1 MKKNKIF
8 IVICIAV
15 IMVLISM
22 IIVVGVMGL
31 KKDGVYV
38 YKVIDDGTVEIE
50 KYLGN
55 ETEIDIPSELGGK
68 TVTSIGKKSF
78 SKLKR
83 NEYTTVN
90 VPDTVTSIG
99 ELAFAYCQNLTIRG
113 CENVEEIR
121 KYAFIDSSFAEPNS
135 FPECNKL
142 ITIGDNAFSYA
153 ENLGKFY
160 LADSVEYIG
169 EEAFQ
174 GAKCTIDKIPDGV
187 KHIGIYGLGSGYSY
201 NTEKME
207 IVGDNILLNITGDG
221 ICIVPD
227 GVKSISIGDDYY
239 EGMYGQSYEN
249 KWELYIPDTV
259 TDLELQINLYRYLE
273 ITLYI
278 PSSITTINGETD
290 PQKADSIIITKS
302 NYMNGIN
309 IICEPDSYAES
320 YAKNMNINYTLV
332 YSVQNLYEAAVASET
347 EQ

>member
-1 MKKNKIF
+1 
-8 IVICIAV
+8 
-15 IMVLISM
+15 M

-121 KYAFIDSSFAEPNS
+121 KYAFIDSNFAEPNS

-153 ENLGKFY
+153 KNLGKFY

-169 EEAFQ
+169 EGAFLY
-174 GAKCTIDKIPDGV
+174 AKCTIDKIPDGV

-207 IVGDNILLNITGDG
+207 IVGDNILLNITDDG
-221 ICIVPD
+221 ICIVPY
-227 GVKSISIGDDYY
+227 GVKLISSGDNYY
-239 EGMYGQSYEN
+239 EGMYGRQYMNMS
-249 KWELYIPDTV
+249 ELYIPDTV
-259 TDLELQINLYRYLE
+259 TDLELQMGAFYSPRIILY
-273 ITLYI
+273 IYI
-278 PSSITTINGETD
+278 PSSITIINGETD
-290 PQKADSIIITKS
+290 AQKADSIMIKKASDYLS
-302 NYMNGIN
+302 NIN
-309 IICEPDSYAES
+309 IVCEPGSYAES

>member
-55 ETEIDIPSELGGK
+55 EAEIDIPSELGGK

-99 ELAFAYCQNLTIRG
+99 ELAFAYCQNLTIMG
-113 CENVEEIR
+113 CENVEEIK
-121 KYAFIDSSFAEPNS
+121 KYAFIGSSFAEPNS

-153 ENLGKFY
+153 KNLGKFY

-169 EEAFQ
+169 EKAFR
-174 GAKCTIDKIPDGV
+174 GAECTIDKIPDGV
-187 KHIGIYGLGSGYSY
+187 KYIGIYGLGSGYSY
-201 NTEKME
+201 DNGKME
-207 IVGDNILLNITGDG
+207 IVGDNILLNITDDE
-221 ICIVPD
+221 ICVVPY
-227 GVKSISIGDDYY
+227 GVKLINSSDYY
-239 EGMYGQSYEN
+239 KN
-249 KWELYIPDTV
+249 IKELYIPDTV
-259 TDLELQINLYRYLE
+259 TDLEVYIGLLSYWNV
-273 ITLYI
+273 TVYI
-278 PSSITTINGETD
+278 PSSITIINGETN
-290 PQKADSIIITKS
+290 PQKADCITTDTS
-302 NYMNGIN
+302 SYLNCFN
-309 IICEPDSYAES
+309 IVCESGSYAES
-320 YAKNMNINYTLV
+320 YAKKMNIKYEVVDN
-332 YSVQNLYEAAVASET
+332 VQALYEAAVASET